1 MKWSKTKIVIT
12 VGIVLLSSLL
22 TCALYIYC
30 NKQYYGQFHKYT
42 GKAKIDD
49 YEIIA
54 DGAGAIV
61 HWVSTTPEE
70 DKKMAEFGSY
80 ASYKIDQSSSHYI
93 LRQNVKLK

>member
-1 MKWSKTKIVIT
+1 MKWTKTKTVIT
-12 VGIVLLSSLL
+12 LGVVLLSSLL
-22 TCALYIYC
+22 AWTLYLYC

-49 YEIIA
+49 YEMIA

-70 DKKMAEFGSY
+70 DKKMDEFGNY
-80 ASYKIDQSSSHYI
+80 TTYLRGI
-93 LRQNVKLK
+93 LKVQIIFCTIM